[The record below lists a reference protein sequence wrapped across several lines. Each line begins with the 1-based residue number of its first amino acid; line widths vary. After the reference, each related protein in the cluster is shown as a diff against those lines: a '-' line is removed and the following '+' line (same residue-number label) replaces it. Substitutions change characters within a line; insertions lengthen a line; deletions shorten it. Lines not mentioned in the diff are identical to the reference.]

1 MFFGESSHSLDAKG
15 RVTVPKRFLEELTRN
30 AEGNLVLILSAGQD
44 GCVYLYSKPGF
55 EATIARLKLD
65 TFAGEQ
71 QRAAQRLLFR
81 SSFEVELDS
90 AGRVLVPERLRGGA
104 SLAGEVLMIGVNDH
118 AELWAKAAWERYEA
132 QHAKALDNIDQ
143 ILGSAGTAKG

>member
-15 RVTVPKRFLEELTRN
+15 RVTVPKRFLEGLTRN
-30 AEGNLVLILSAGQD
+30 AEGNLVVILSAGQD

-55 EATIARLKLD
+55 EATIARLNLA
-65 TFAGEQ
+65 TFAGEE

-90 AGRVLVPERLRGGA
+90 AGRVLVPERLRSGA
-104 SLAGEVLMIGVNDH
+104 RLAGEVLMIGVNDH
-118 AELWAKAAWERYEA
+118 AEVWAKDVWERYEA
-132 QHAKALDNIDQ
+132 THAKALDNIDR